1 MLAVKSRVPQREGCM
16 AVKSAAEQHHSFY
29 LEVHAQPAWVGS
41 HKHID
46 TSRNYVLPRGAS
58 WLSDNSLDLKDVR

>member
-29 LEVHAQPAWVGS
+29 LEVHASARPGWDLTG
-41 HKHID
+41 IL
-46 TSRNYVLPRGAS
+46 TLPEIMCFLGVLLG
-58 WLSDNSLDLKDVR
+58 